1 MNPNNTLR
9 IEPLG
14 FPWKTTDPFL
24 FCVYHQDFF
33 PQGNEELEPAASL
46 AGRQIGQD
54 FVIKDGWRMY
64 HGKRI
69 PGFPSHPHRGFETV
83 TVVQQGVV
91 DHADSRGASGRYGNG
106 DVQWMTAGSG
116 IQHSEMFPMLNQRKN
131 NTLELFQIWLNLPK
145 HKKMVEPHFKMIWRN
160 SIPVHRMLDNDGNE
174 IELHQY
180 AGSFNG
186 TTSPETAPDSWAK
199 DPKNEVAIWHIRF
212 GAGSRWKLPA
222 SRKGINRC
230 LYFFQGDKLEL
241 MGTEVQSEFMIEL
254 DGSEEVELAN
264 GDQDSKL
271 LILQGKPIGEPVA
284 QYGPFV
290 MNTSDEI
297 QQAFKD
303 YQRTQFG
310 GWPWDK
316 SDPIHG
322 RERGRFALHND
333 GNLEEPD

>member
-1 MNPNNTLR
+1 MNQKNTLR

-14 FPWKTTDPFL
+14 FPWKTKDPFL

-33 PQGNEELEPAASL
+33 PQGNEELGPATSL
-46 AGRQIGQD
+46 TGRQIGQD

-83 TVVQQGVV
+83 TVVRQGVV

-160 SIPVHRMLDNDGNE
+160 SIPVHRMLDNDGHE

-199 DPKNEVAIWHIRF
+199 DPKNEVAIWHIRLE
-212 GAGSRWKLPA
+212 AGSHWKLPA